1 MARHQTDRPHAA
13 VRGPAPVIVAVAAI
27 AGTATI
33 PFTTATAAQA
43 AQAARAGTGTATYDC
58 AIFSTHFDYEPTI
71 TVTAPADAAVGDQVP
86 FEAEFTPM
94 PNKAPL
100 PVDKWTTTGQISLSG
115 AATGEAGMSAPEKTG
130 PVAPG
135 TPITIGKLTGRF
147 TAGNAGDVRL
157 APGKLVVS
165 AVASGAT
172 AAITCALK
180 GSAPTLAT
188 VKVAGATGP
197 AATVTPSSI
206 QQGAAITI
214 GGTGWQSGNVSLSLC
229 DANGAACKDGDLT
242 DAAASADATGML
254 TGHATIADQAGIG
267 ARTLKVTQGAVSKD
281 VALTVTEKSTP
292 PTGGCAGKPA
302 DRCGEQKVSV
312 TVNAGALTMSRQPGE
327 VTLTPV
333 TLDGTARTATGD
345 LKQVQV
351 VDARG
356 GTSGWSL
363 TGTIT
368 DFASSSGLKI
378 PAGNLSW
385 TPKCAAA
392 AGSSVVTTG
401 SAGPLDTTTASA
413 LCGAADGTGAV
424 VGGSFTA
431 DAGLNLKVPP
441 VTGAGQYAA
450 VLTLTLS

>member
-1 MARHQTDRPHAA
+1 MPRHQTHRPHVA
-13 VRGPAPVIVAVAAI
+13 VRGPAPMIVAVAAM
-27 AGTATI
+27 
-33 PFTTATAAQA
+33 TATASIPFVA
-43 AQAARAGTGTATYDC
+43 ATAARAGTGKATYDC

-71 TVTAPADAAVGDQVP
+71 TLTAPADAAVGDQVP

-100 PVDKWTTTGQISLSG
+100 PVDKWTTTGQIGLSG
-115 AATGEAGMSAPEKTG
+115 AATGGADMAAPEKTG

-147 TAGNAGDVRL
+147 AAGSAGEVRL
-157 APGKLVVS
+157 APGKLVVN
-165 AVASGAT
+165 AVASGAN
-172 AAITCALK
+172 AAITCTLK
-180 GSAPTLAT
+180 AAAPTLAT
-188 VKVAGATGP
+188 VKVADASGP
-197 AATVTPSSI
+197 AATVTPSSV
-206 QQGAAITI
+206 QQGAVVTI
-214 GGTGWQSGNVSLSLC
+214 GGTGWQSGAVGLALC
-229 DANGAACKDGDLT
+229 DANGTACKDGDLT
-242 DAAASADATGML
+242 DAAASVDGTGTL
-254 TGHATIADQAGIG
+254 TGHAKIDDHAAIG

-292 PTGGCAGKPA
+292 PTGGCAGKPT

-363 TGTIT
+363 TGTVT

-385 TPKCAAA
+385 TPKCAGA
-392 AGSSVVTTG
+392 AGSSTVTTG
-401 SAGPLDTTTASA
+401 SAGPLDGTTAAA

-424 VGGSFTA
+424 VGGTFTA
-431 DAGLNLKVPP
+431 DAGLSLKVPP
-441 VTGAGQYAA
+441 VTGAGQYSA